1 MKGKPWPVDD
11 ERKLKDWFQSG
22 IIDLSVLSFSFEG
35 QYTKEGIRQ
44 KLISLGLLKEQ
55 QQQKNLSC
63 CSSKLELPPE
73 LPTVEETLK
82 VLAAALKALETPGL
96 DKVEVLRLRGIIS
109 GCKIYKEQFADYLDY
124 RGLEDRLIEL
134 EGKYKAFVKNKKP

>member
-1 MKGKPWPVDD
+1 MKGKPWPADD

-22 IIDLSVLSFSFEG
+22 ITDLSVLSFNLDGNYS
-35 QYTKEGIRQ
+35 KEGIRQ
-44 KLISLGLLKEQ
+44 KLISLGLLVEQ

-96 DKVEVLRLRGIIS
+96 DKAEVLRLRGIIS

-134 EGKYKAFVKNKKP
+134 EGKYKALVKNKKP